1 MKNIVLLSIL
11 IGFSVYFSSCS
22 KDGSVN
28 LFSVQDDIAFGAQLD
43 STIVNTPSEYP
54 LLSRK
59 GNEEVYNYVEGIMNT
74 ILVSDNINYKDEFV
88 WQVRIINQDVLNA
101 FAAPGGYIYFY
112 TGFLKYAESEAE
124 LAGVMA
130 HEIAHVDHRHSTNRL
145 TKLYGF
151 QMLFSI
157 LLGKNPSQLA
167 QITAQLAMGGT
178 SLAFSRKD
186 EYEADASSVE
196 YITDIQNIRNYDP
209 TAIVDFFDRM
219 QDDSLSQ
226 ADGSFEF
233 LRTHP
238 YDANRKENIFD
249 IWKELGSPTG
259 EKFMSEHEYIIS
271 RLP

>member
-1 MKNIVLLSIL
+1 MKNIVLVSIL

-22 KDGSVN
+22 KDGKIN
-28 LFSVQDDIAFGAQLD
+28 AFSVQDDIALGAQLD
-43 STIVNTPSEYP
+43 STIVNTPEEYP
-54 LLSRK
+54 LLPRK
-59 GNEEVYNYVEGIMNT
+59 GNEEVYNYVEGMMNT
-74 ILVSDNINYKDEFV
+74 ILHSENINYKDEFV
-88 WQVRIINQDVLNA
+88 WQIRIINQDVLNA

-130 HEIAHVDHRHSTNRL
+130 HEIAHADHRHSTNRL

-167 QITAQLAMGGT
+167 QIAGQLAMGGS
-178 SLAFSRKD
+178 SLAFSRND
-186 EYEADASSVE
+186 EYEADASSVT
-196 YITDIQNIRNYDP
+196 YLSDIQNIRNYEP

-219 QDDSLSQ
+219 QADSLSE

-238 YDANRKENIFD
+238 YDANRKENIYD
-249 IWKELGSPTG
+249 VWEDLGSPTG
-259 EKFMSEHEYIIS
+259 EKFVSEHQAII
-271 RLP
+271 RTLP